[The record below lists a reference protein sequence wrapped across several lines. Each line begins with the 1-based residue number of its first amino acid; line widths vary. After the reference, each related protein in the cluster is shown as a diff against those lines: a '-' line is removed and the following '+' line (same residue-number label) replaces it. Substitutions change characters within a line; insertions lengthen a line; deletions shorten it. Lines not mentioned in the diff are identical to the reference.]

1 MRMDKLT
8 SKFQLA
14 LADAQSLAVGL
25 DHQLI
30 EPDHVMVALLDQEG
44 GSMRHLLTRAGVKV
58 NALRSQLG
66 ERLDSL
72 PRVTGAAGEINL
84 SNDTI
89 KVLTVTDKLAQKRDD
104 QYIASELF
112 VLAAL
117 DVKGAVADILKQT
130 GANRDQCDDEHKGN
144 HVIDDVIQFGWHEH
158 TQSTASALPY
168 AAYG

>member
-14 LADAQSLAVGL
+14 LQDAQSLAVGR

-30 EPDHVMVALLDQEG
+30 EPEHVMVALLDQEG
-44 GSMRHLLTRAGVKV
+44 GSIRHLLNKAGIKV
-58 NALRSQLG
+58 NALRSRLG

-72 PRVTGAAGEINL
+72 PRVSGAAGEITL

-89 KVLTVTDKLAQKRDD
+89 KILTVTDKLAQKRDD
-104 QYIASELF
+104 QFIASELF

-117 DVKGAVADILKQT
+117 DLKGPVADIL
-130 GANRDQCDDEHKGN
+130 
-144 HVIDDVIQFGWHEH
+144 
-158 TQSTASALPY
+158 
-168 AAYG
+168 

>member
-30 EPDHVMVALLDQEG
+30 EPEHVMVALLDQEG
-44 GSMRHLLTRAGVKV
+44 GSMRHLLTKAGIKV

-72 PRVTGAAGEINL
+72 PKVSGAPGEINL

-89 KVLTVTDKLAQKRDD
+89 KMLTVTDKLAQKRDD

-112 VLAAL
+112 VLAAMA
-117 DVKGAVADILKQT
+117 VKGPVADILKQT
-130 GANRDQCDDEHKGN
+130 FANRDAIEKA
-144 HVIDDVIQFGWHEH
+144 IDDMRGGEKVRRNTPLI
-158 TQSTASALPY
+158 
-168 AAYG
+168 

>member
-14 LADAQSLAVGL
+14 LADAQSVAVGL

-44 GSMRHLLTRAGVKV
+44 GSIRHLLTKAGVKV

-66 ERLDSL
+66 ERLDAL
-72 PRVTGAAGEINL
+72 PRVSGAAGEVNL

-89 KVLTVTDKLAQKRDD
+89 KTLTVTDKLAQKRDD
-104 QYIASELF
+104 QYIASEL
-112 VLAAL
+112 LYL
-117 DVKGAVADILKQT
+117 RPWPLK
-130 GANRDQCDDEHKGN
+130 
-144 HVIDDVIQFGWHEH
+144 VP
-158 TQSTASALPY
+158 LPTC
-168 AAYG
+168 